1 MNPAT
6 QGPHLPDT
14 VALLR
19 GLVAAALFQL
29 AATAYAFAV
38 YAI

>member
-19 GLVAAALFQL
+19 GLVAAAFLQL
-29 AATAYAFAV
+29 AATAYAVAT